1 MARKFVGFNVD
12 TSQGDA
18 LASFMQTISAKMST
32 PAHIGPVLRYVHA
45 ELAVEFTMHMAAM
58 APANP
63 SAFHHVY
70 EWNRIGDPNARL
82 WRDVL
87 KGGGNNRFATFEWRA
102 SRTVVPVREDAVAL
116 NKDGRPAGSGEL
128 PKQIHVFV
136 WKAPVMEYG
145 EDIVIGPKRGK
156 FIVYYTGPYSTNGQ
170 LYQDV
175 NFSTKPITVHEPGGS
190 AVKGAFTKE
199 YVRWWAG
206 GAAHSVFSQRLNR
219 VMSMNT
225 KQAAEAGLSTI
236 GSRSRSRTFTI
247 NTPGTTAAAKAAGKA
262 AAEKAMSR
270 LAGNYIEQAIARE
283 AFLQS

>member
-1 MARKFVGFNVD
+1 MARKYVGFNVD
-12 TSQGDA
+12 TSEGDA
-18 LASFMQTISAKMST
+18 LTSYMQQLSAKMST
-32 PAHIGPVLRYVHA
+32 PAHIGPVLRYVHS
-45 ELAVEFTMHMAAM
+45 ELASEFALHMAAM

-70 EWNRIGDPNARL
+70 EWNRIGDPTQRL

-87 KGGGNNRFATFEWRA
+87 RGGGNNRFATFEWRA
-102 SRTVVPVREDAVAL
+102 SRTVVPVREDAIAV
-116 NKDGRPAGSGEL
+116 NKDGNPAGSGEL

-170 LYQDV
+170 LYQEV
-175 NFSTKPITVHEPGGS
+175 NFSTKPITVMNPGGT
-190 AVKGAFTKE
+190 AVKGAFTRE

-206 GAAHSVFSQRLNR
+206 GAAAQVFNQRLSR
-219 VMSMNT
+219 VIEMNT
-225 KQAAEAGLSTI
+225 KQAAEAGLSSI
-236 GSRSRSRTFTI
+236 GSRRRNRTFTM
-247 NTPGTTAAAKAAGKA
+247 GTMGSSTAAKAAGKA

-270 LAGNYIEQAIARE
+270 LTGNYIEQAIARE